1 MTHFLVT
8 DENPSGHRLEDI
20 LMLIRKDIL
29 TRALKIA
36 DDRRPEATHVMKN
49 NMRILDLISDAI
61 SLAEDSSRVLD
72 KAFGNVAKGGPP
84 RIGTA

>member
-20 LMLIRKDIL
+20 LMMIRKDIL
-29 TRALKIA
+29 TRASKIA
-36 DDRRPEATHVMKN
+36 DDRRPEALHVMKN

-61 SLAEDSSRVLD
+61 SLAEDSTRVLD
-72 KAFGNVAKGGPP
+72 KAFGSAAKGGPP
-84 RIGTA
+84 RIGKP

>member
-72 KAFGNVAKGGPP
+72 KSFGSSAKGGLP
-84 RIGTA
+84 RIGKP

>member
-8 DENPSGHRLEDI
+8 EENPSGHRLEDI

-72 KAFGNVAKGGPP
+72 KSFGNAAKGGLP
-84 RIGTA
+84 RIGKP

>member
-8 DENPSGHRLEDI
+8 EENPSGHRLEDI

-36 DDRRPEATHVMKN
+36 DDQRTEARHVMKN
-49 NMRILDLISDAI
+49 NMRILELLSEAI
-61 SLAEDSSRVLD
+61 ALAEDSSRVLD
-72 KAFGNVAKGGPP
+72 KAFGTAAKGGPP
-84 RIGTA
+84 RIGKA